1 MLKIDGV
8 LMPAP
13 TDYNPGIMDLDS
25 EKTMRLIGNGKMVR
39 RRIAVKRKLEYT
51 WGVLTIAEA
60 QTILS
65 AVSPEMVSV
74 EYEDPQTGSTVTG
87 TFYASDRT
95 LSAVGYSG
103 GKITAWKGLKFSFT
117 EE

>member
-1 MLKIDGV
+1 MLKINGV

-13 TDYNPGIMDLDS
+13 TEYTPGIMDLDS
-25 EKTMRLIGNGKMVR
+25 GKTMRLVGNGKMVR
-39 RRIAVKRKLEYT
+39 RRIAVKRKLEFT
-51 WGVLTIAEA
+51 WGILTIAEA
-60 QTILS
+60 QTILT
-65 AVSPEMVSV
+65 AVSPVMFSV
-74 EYEDPQTGSTVTG
+74 EYEDPQTGGSTTG
-87 TFYASDRT
+87 TFYVSDRT